1 MATMIDSVMLYGI
14 TCILKYPT
22 KQQENWLQ
30 RWLTKE
36 FAFAEGVSIDV
47 FETYVDVGMW
57 ANGRYCN
64 RMFSIPH
71 NKEYKEARVILKDDI
86 MSYLVKGV
94 LRRDF

>member
-1 MATMIDSVMLYGI
+1 MATMVDSVTLDGI

-64 RMFSIPH
+64 RMFFIPH
-71 NKEYKEARVILKDDI
+71 NKEYKEARVMLKDKI
-86 MSYLVKGV
+86 MRYLAICA
-94 LRRDF
+94 LRGDF